1 MNGVT
6 FMLLSSF
13 AFSLMHLCVKSIGY
27 IPATELVFWRSVISI
42 LLCIPFFIKK
52 KINPFGNNKKVLFLR
67 GITGTIAL
75 SLFFITIGHMP
86 LASAVTIQY
95 LSPIFTAFFAIF
107 LMKEKTDGW
116 QWAFFL
122 LAFVGVFVMKGF
134 DNRVEGL
141 YAGIGLISASFAG
154 LAYNCV
160 RKLKETED
168 PLVVVFYFP
177 LIALPAT
184 GLFHLYNE
192 WFQPNALNDFQWY
205 TPNGTDLF
213 IITLMGIFT
222 QIAQYYMTKGIQSD
236 KAGNIMTVKYV
247 GTIFALSYG
256 YFFFDELYD
265 LKSLLGIILVLLGV
279 IFNMIYKRRVK
290 KKEALRMAN

>member
-6 FMLLSSF
+6 FMLISSF
-13 AFSLMHLCVKSIGY
+13 AFSLMHLCVKYIGY

-42 LLCIPFFIKK
+42 LLCIPYFIKK
-52 KINPFGNNKKVLFLR
+52 KINPWGNNKKVLFLR

-107 LMKEKTDGW
+107 LMREKTASW

-141 YAGIGLISASFAG
+141 YAGIGLVSAGFAG

-160 RKLKETED
+160 RKLKNTEH

-184 GLFHLYNE
+184 GIFHLYNAWAE
-192 WFQPNALNDFQWY
+192 PSLLTNFEWY
-205 TPNGTDLF
+205 TPSGKDLL
-213 IITLMGIFT
+213 IITMMGIFT
-222 QIAQYYMTKGIQSD
+222 QIAQFYMTKGIQSD

-256 YFFFDELYD
+256 YFFFNEFYD
-265 LKSLLGIILVLLGV
+265 FKSLMGILLVLSGV
-279 IFNMIYKRRVK
+279 ILNMLYKRRLSRRSSL
-290 KKEALRMAN
+290 KEA

>member
-42 LLCIPFFIKK
+42 LLCIPYFIKK
-52 KINPFGNNKKVLFLR
+52 KINPWGNNKKVLLLR
-67 GITGTIAL
+67 GIMGTIAL
-75 SLFFITIGHMP
+75 SLFFITIAHMP

-107 LMKEKTDGW
+107 LMREKTDGW
-116 QWAFFL
+116 QWVFFL
-122 LAFVGVFVMKGF
+122 LAFIGVFVMKGF

-154 LAYNCV
+154 LAYNFV

-168 PLVVVFYFP
+168 PMVVVFYFP
-177 LIALPAT
+177 VVALPAT

-192 WFQPNALNDFQWY
+192 WAQPEMLNNFQWY
-205 TPNGTDLF
+205 TPNLSDLG
-213 IITLMGIFT
+213 IIIVMGICT
-222 QIAQYYMTKGIQSD
+222 QIAQFYMTKGIQSD

-247 GTIFALSYG
+247 GTVFALSYG
-256 YFFFDELYD
+256 YFFFDESYD
-265 LKSLLGIILVLLGV
+265 FKSLTGILLVLLGV
-279 IFNMIYKRRVK
+279 ILNVLYKRRLTK
-290 KKEALRMAN
+290 AKTL